1 MSFPAKL
8 SSLVATFAL
17 PLTIATGC
25 ATEPLGPIEP
35 LEPRPDLVTEVRL
48 TDLDPQIEVTRG
60 VSIDP
65 RTGDFVF
72 LTDEG
77 ILHVNRLGQET
88 FRHDIEEG
96 IFIPEF
102 GFAVDTLTFGDIAS
116 LGDGTYA
123 LPMENMVRRYDP
135 ETNEASDYFCLEPG
149 FEFQQM
155 QNDAITLNLADNE
168 IFATPRI
175 MEGDQIISNSLVQYR
190 ASDASL
196 AVAEALS
203 DSIHP
208 HGIALDKATDQ
219 LIAVEGNRAH
229 ILTRAGEFVST
240 VDLDGVSN
248 ASGAA
253 IIADEDVLFVL
264 DDTTATLVAFRLST
278 ITQ

>member
-1 MSFPAKL
+1 MSFSSKL
-8 SSLVATFAL
+8 STVVATFAL
-17 PLTIATGC
+17 SLPAFTGC
-25 ATEPLGPIEP
+25 TAEPLGPIEP
-35 LEPRPDLVTEVRL
+35 LDPRPDLATEVRL
-48 TDLDPQIEVTRG
+48 VDLDAQIEVTRG

-77 ILHVNRLGQET
+77 ILHVNRQGQET
-88 FRHDIEEG
+88 FRHDIEDG

-175 MEGDQIISNSLVQYR
+175 MEGDQIVSNSLVQYR
-190 ASDASL
+190 ASDAEL
-196 AVAEALS
+196 EVAEALS

-208 HGIALDKATDQ
+208 QGIALDKSTNQ
-219 LIAVEGNRAH
+219 LIAVEGRRAH

-240 VDLDGVSN
+240 VELDGVRN

-253 IIADEDVLFVL
+253 IVADEDLLFVL
-264 DDTTATLVAFRLST
+264 DDATATLVAFQLSR